1 MKYFMQTARLG
12 FRRWLE
18 NDLDIALGLWGD
30 PDVTRLIDARG
41 KLSEEQVRERL
52 DREIATDK
60 EYGVQYWP
68 IFRLEGDEHVG
79 CCGLRPYDMSG
90 RVYAL
95 GFHIRSSHW
104 RRGYAHEAARAVIDY
119 AFNTLGA
126 RRLFAGHNP
135 ANESSRRLLKKLG
148 FQYTHDE
155 YFAPTGQNHPS
166 YLLKAEDHSR
176 PGLSAGEG
184 GELPQGEKNRMIEPD
199 RDETNTGP
207 DDSKWEDE
215 GGLGDVESAGETTAA
230 AAIKGP
236 TDTRPVGADTLAKVD
251 DTQDTAAAAS
261 DND

>member
-41 KLSEEQVRERL
+41 KLSEDQVRERL
-52 DREIATDK
+52 DREIATEK

-68 IFRLEGDEHVG
+68 IFLLKEDEHVG
-79 CCGLRPYDMSG
+79 CCGLRPYDLSG
-90 RVYAL
+90 QIYAL

-104 RRGYAHEAARAVIDY
+104 RHGYAQEAARAVINY
-119 AFNTLGA
+119 AFDRLGA
-126 RRLFAGHNP
+126 RSLFAGHNP

-166 YLLKAEDHSR
+166 YLLNAEDYARRGQSEDGR
-176 PGLSAGEG
+176 L
-184 GELPQGEKNRMIEPD
+184 QKGEKQMIETD
-199 RDETNTGP
+199 GTETDAGR
-207 DDSKWEDE
+207 DDSARA
-215 GGLGDVESAGETTAA
+215 GGIGDVESAGETTAA
-230 AAIKGP
+230 AAINGP
-236 TDTRPVGADTLAKVD
+236 ADTRPVGADTMAKVD
-251 DTQDTAAAAS
+251 DTLDTAAS
-261 DND
+261 DGD